1 LATVSDASVL
11 SDAVRNTIG
20 SKSTGSKGVAF
31 IASNAA
37 ISSSGIVSDVENDD
51 LDRVAQLEHGLKTCV
66 MELIALMDI
75 FDGNQSDVLYELEYA
90 SESLRIA
97 SQNIAK
103 QQAALRQKITTDKHL
118 RLVYSKGGK

>member
-1 LATVSDASVL
+1 M
-11 SDAVRNTIG
+11 
-20 SKSTGSKGVAF
+20 AF

-51 LDRVAQLEHGLKTCV
+51 LDRVAQSEQGLKTCV
-66 MELIALMDI
+66 MELIALLDI
-75 FDGNQSDVLYELEYA
+75 FYGNQSDVLYELEYA

-103 QQAALRQKITTDKHL
+103 QQAALRQKITSDKHL
-118 RLVYSKGGK
+118 HLVYSKGGK